1 MEQIELSKNLARVQE
16 LAKALRITPL
26 FERLV
31 DLKKEGLLV
40 NPKFSFEELV
50 IDLLENVKASREN
63 KKVNTL
69 LKTMDI
75 HHPTACINS
84 IRWDVDR
91 QAGTVVVRIHSVK
104 EYGEDYEMHTRYKS
118 DGTVEIEDSRK

>member
-75 HHPTACINS
+75 TSGVCRKA
-84 IRWDVDR
+84 
-91 QAGTVVVRIHSVK
+91 QTGTYVISLTLVLTVL
-104 EYGEDYEMHTRYKS
+104 
-118 DGTVEIEDSRK
+118 DGMLTELASPQGKLQNTTLVIGLELSSL

>member
-31 DLKKEGLLV
+31 DLKNDGLLV

-50 IDLLENVKASREN
+50 IDLLENVKSSREN

-75 HHPTACINS
+75 HHPNACINS
-84 IRWDVDR
+84 IS
-91 QAGTVVVRIHSVK
+91 A
-104 EYGEDYEMHTRYKS
+104 KS
-118 DGTVEIEDSRK
+118 TTKLISFF